1 MPFIENHACLL
12 RVLAAPFTP
21 FYALATA
28 VRNRLYDSGRLAS
41 ATFPFPVICVGN
53 LCAGGSGKTPMTEY
67 LVRLLSDK
75 FHVGVVSR
83 GYGRKTQE
91 NLLAQENMT
100 AQQTGDEPMQYLQKF
115 ARLPH
120 GFSLYLAADRRR
132 GIHELKTLAPDCGVV
147 VLDDAYQHRSVRAGL
162 NILLTE
168 YQKPYF
174 CDCPLPLG
182 TLRESRKG
190 ARRAQIIVATKC
202 PDTLSQAQRDA
213 FIKKCRLLP
222 GQQIYF
228 CRTVYEEIRPVNTD
242 GAFSAQDEVVLFTGI
257 AHPDP
262 IERHL
267 HEKGLSL
274 RRHFRFGDHHAY
286 TQEDLARLVHACRQT
301 GQASACLLTTEKDWA
316 RLAGHPH
323 LGLLADIPLYVL
335 PVRTEF
341 LFGQGEAFNRRIREY
356 VQPQE

>member
-28 VRNRLYDSGRLAS
+28 VRNRLYDSGRLS
-41 ATFPFPVICVGN
+41 SSGFPFPLICVGN

-67 LVRLLSDK
+67 LVRLLSDIC
-75 FHVGVVSR
+75 HVGVVSR

-91 NLLAQENMT
+91 NLLASESMT
-100 AQQTGDEPMQYLQKF
+100 ARQTGDEPMQYLQKF
-115 ARLPH
+115 ARLPQ

-132 GIHELKTLAPDCGVV
+132 GIHELKALEPNCGVII
-147 VLDDAYQHRSVRAGL
+147 LDDAYQHRSVRAGL

-174 CDCPLPLG
+174 RDFPLPLG

-213 FIKKCRLLP
+213 FIKKCKPLP
-222 GQQIYF
+222 GQQVFF
-228 CRTVYEEIRPVNTD
+228 CRTAYEEIRPVNTYR
-242 GAFSAQDEVVLFTGI
+242 AFSSKDEAVLFTGI
-257 AHPDP
+257 AHPEP

-267 HEKGLSL
+267 QEKGIAM
-274 RRHFRFGDHHAY
+274 RRHLRFGDHHAY
-286 TQEDLARLVHACRQT
+286 TQDDLARLVRACRQT
-301 GQASACLLTTEKDWA
+301 GQETACLLTTEKDWA
-316 RLAGHPH
+316 RLAGHPY

-356 VQPQE
+356 VQAQE

>member
-28 VRNRLYDSGRLAS
+28 VRNRLYDSGRLSS
-41 ATFPFPVICVGN
+41 ATFPFPLICVGN

-67 LVRLLSDK
+67 LVRLLSDTC
-75 FHVGVVSR
+75 HVGVVSR
-83 GYGRKTQE
+83 GYGRKTQG
-91 NLLAQENMT
+91 NLLAQEGMT
-100 AQQTGDEPMQYLQKF
+100 ASQTGDEPMQYLQKF
-115 ARLPH
+115 ARLPY
-120 GFSLYLAADRRR
+120 GFSLYLAADRRQ
-132 GIHELKTLAPDCGVV
+132 GINELKALQPDCGVV

-174 CDCPLPLG
+174 RDCPLPLG
-182 TLRESRKG
+182 TLRESRRG

-202 PDTLSQAQRDA
+202 PDTLSQAQKDA
-213 FIKKCRLLP
+213 FIKKCNPLP
-222 GQQIYF
+222 GQQVYF
-228 CRTVYEEIRPVNTD
+228 CRTAYEEIIPVNTD

-257 AHPDP
+257 AHPEP

-267 HEKGLSL
+267 HQQGIPL

-286 TQEDLARLVHACRQT
+286 TQNDLARLACACRQT
-301 GQASACLLTTEKDWA
+301 EKKACLLTTQKDWA

-323 LGLLADIPLYVL
+323 LGLLADIPVYVL
-335 PVRTEF
+335 PVRNEF
-341 LFGQGEAFNRRIREY
+341 LFGEGEAFNRRIREY
-356 VQPQE
+356 VQSKNK

>member
-28 VRNRLYDSGRLAS
+28 VRNRLYDSGRLSS
-41 ATFPFPVICVGN
+41 ATFPFPLICVGN

-67 LVRLLSDK
+67 LVRLLSDTC
-75 FHVGVVSR
+75 HVGVVSR

-91 NLLAQENMT
+91 NLLAQEGMT
-100 AQQTGDEPMQYLQKF
+100 ASQTGDEPMQYLQKF

-120 GFSLYLAADRRR
+120 GFSLYLAADRRQ
-132 GIHELKTLAPDCGVV
+132 GINELKALEPDCGVV

-174 CDCPLPLG
+174 RDCPLPLG
-182 TLRESRKG
+182 TLRESRRG

-202 PDTLSQAQRDA
+202 PDTLSQAQKDA
-213 FIKKCRLLP
+213 FIKKCNLLP
-222 GQQIYF
+222 GQQVYF
-228 CRTVYEEIRPVNTD
+228 CRTAYEEIIPVNTD

-257 AHPDP
+257 AHPEP

-267 HEKGLSL
+267 HQQGIPL

-286 TQEDLARLVHACRQT
+286 TQNDLTRLERACRQT
-301 GQASACLLTTEKDWA
+301 EKKACLLTTQKDWA

-323 LGLLADIPLYVL
+323 LGLLADIPVYVL
-335 PVRTEF
+335 PVRNEF
-341 LFGQGEAFNRRIREY
+341 LFGEGEAFDRRIREY
-356 VQPQE
+356 VQSKNK